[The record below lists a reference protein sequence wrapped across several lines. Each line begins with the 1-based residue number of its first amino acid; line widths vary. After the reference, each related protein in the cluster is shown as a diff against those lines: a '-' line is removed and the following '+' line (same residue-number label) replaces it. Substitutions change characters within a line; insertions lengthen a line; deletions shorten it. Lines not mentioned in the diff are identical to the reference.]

1 MHKVAGEANYSI
13 RAPNNYSNLIIC
25 YWSNLG
31 KVDQFACL
39 KSLKWQSLFLVQF
52 IGTSLIVNLMFGIP
66 ITGSFLILEEASK

>member
-1 MHKVAGEANYSI
+1 MRQIIPLEPQIFKF
-13 RAPNNYSNLIIC
+13 NNILVV
-25 YWSNLG
+25 NLG

-39 KSLKWQSLFLVQF
+39 QSLKWQSLFLVHF